1 MIKCEFCKNMFANTY
16 SLHKH
21 HINAKYCLNIQIA
34 NKQILC
40 HNCNNKFISPND
52 LENHQNNCLVLLK
65 NTISELKD
73 ENKDIIYFQ
82 EQMNKYKELNE
93 EKEKNYKEQLIDK
106 DNQIKFLQEQIFS
119 ITKTAISKPTTTN
132 NNNTKI
138 LNMSIINL
146 ENSNVLNLIN
156 DKINIDMIS
165 EGQKGIAKFAA
176 NYLLKDTDNNLNYVC
191 TDPSRKIFKYKND
204 TGDIEKD
211 INAQKLTNILTDNGL
226 IKKTI
231 KISTDYWTDED
242 GTIDNDKFIN
252 LFSKT
257 AEISMIQEDNTIFK
271 HELIN
276 QTTV

>member
-1 MIKCEFCKNMFANTY
+1 MICQHCNNSFKSIK
-16 SLHKH
+16 SLQQHQRKT
-21 HINAKYCLNIQIA
+21 KYCLLQQ
-34 NKQILC
+34 NKEFRCSGCNKISFSSDDNDT
-40 HNCNNKFISPND
+40 HMSNCII
-52 LENHQNNCLVLLK
+52 LLK
-65 NTISELKD
+65 NTISELKE

-93 EKEKNYKEQLIDK
+93 KISEEK
-106 DNQIKFLQEQIFS
+106 DNQIKFLQEQIIS

-132 NNNTKI
+132 NNTKI
-138 LNMSIINL
+138 LNMSIINF
-146 ENSNVLNLIN
+146 ENSNVENIIN

-257 AEISMIQEDNTIFK
+257 AEIRMIHEDNTIFK
-271 HELIN
+271 NELVN
-276 QTTV
+276 QTI

>member
-1 MIKCEFCKNMFANTY
+1 MQQNKEFRCNG
-16 SLHKH
+16 
-21 HINAKYCLNIQIA
+21 C
-34 NKQILC
+34 NKISFSSDDNDT
-40 HNCNNKFISPND
+40 HMSNCIII
-52 LENHQNNCLVLLK
+52 LK
-65 NTISELKD
+65 NTISELRD

-93 EKEKNYKEQLIDK
+93 EKDKNYKEQ
-106 DNQIKFLQEQIFS
+106 IKYLQEQIFS
-119 ITKTAISKPTTTN
+119 TAISKPTN

-138 LNMSIINL
+138 LNMSIINF
-146 ENSNVLNLIN
+146 ENSNVENIIN
-156 DKINIDMIS
+156 DKFNLDMIS

-257 AEISMIQEDNTIFK
+257 AEIRMIQEDNTIFK